1 MLNLEDLKQM
11 IVLDPMS
18 RFDPTLIGIALDC
31 RNGVHIYGESF
42 NIRTLS
48 TSLLQNAELKEKYAL
63 QSWNIFYQ
71 KQNLNFIKE
80 QLSPVK
86 GND

>member
-1 MLNLEDLKQM
+1 MLNPEDL
-11 IVLDPMS
+11 MS
-18 RFDPTLIGIALDC
+18 CFDPTLIGIALDC
-31 RNGVHIYGESF
+31 RNGVHIYDKSF

-71 KQNLNFIKE
+71 KQKLNFIKE